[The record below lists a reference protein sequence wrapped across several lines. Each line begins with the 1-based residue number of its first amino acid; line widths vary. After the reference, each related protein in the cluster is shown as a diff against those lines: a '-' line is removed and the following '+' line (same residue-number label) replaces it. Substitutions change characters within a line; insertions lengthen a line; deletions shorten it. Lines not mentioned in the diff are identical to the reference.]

1 MSDRDRPLA
10 GIVLRIASGVLFA
23 AMLVCVKW
31 VSDEV
36 PLGQVVFY
44 RSAFA
49 LLPIVLFLAW
59 RREFPAGLATRRPLG
74 HLLRS
79 SLGAASMF
87 ATFAALA
94 RLPVA
99 EATLLAQLAPILM
112 AIGGVVLLGERF
124 TPSRALALLLAVGG
138 VAVLVVPD
146 IGNADKAGQLSG
158 YALGVLGASLTAA
171 ALVTV
176 RRISLTEGAGAIAF
190 YFVLACTL
198 AGLATL
204 PLGWVALPTQTL
216 TLLILAG
223 LLGGRGA
230 YLHDLGAALRR
241 GVEACPLRVH
251 RPGVAGAGRSLAVW
265 PAVVERLS
273 AGAAAIARRCRP
285 GRHGRPSPGV
295 AAPALAARERLDMRG
310 YDEQQHAVA

>member
-99 EATLLAQLAPILM
+99 EATLLAQLAPVLM

-124 TPSRALALLLAVGG
+124 TPSRALALVLAVGG

-176 RRISLTEGAGAIAF
+176 RRISRTEGAGAIAF

-223 LLGGRGA
+223 LLGGAAHICMTLALRFA
-230 YLHDLGAALRR
+230 EVSRLAPFEYIALVWPVLADLWLFGQPLSSGFLLALPLLLGGAALAAMEGRR
-241 GVEACPLRVH
+241 LGWPR
-251 RPGVAGAGRSLAVW
+251 RRSPPGNG
-265 PAVVERLS
+265 
-273 AGAAAIARRCRP
+273 
-285 GRHGRPSPGV
+285 
-295 AAPALAARERLDMRG
+295 
-310 YDEQQHAVA
+310 

>member
-99 EATLLAQLAPILM
+99 EATLLAQLAPVLM

-124 TPSRALALLLAVGG
+124 TPSRALALVLAVGG

-176 RRISLTEGAGAIAF
+176 RRISRTEGAGAIAF

-223 LLGGRGA
+223 LLGGAAHICMTLALRFA
-230 YLHDLGAALRR
+230 EVSRLAPFEYIALVWPVLADLWLFGQPLSSGFLLALPLLLGGAALAAMEGRR
-241 GVEACPLRVH
+241 LGWPR
-251 RPGVAGAGRSLAVW
+251 RRS
-265 PAVVERLS
+265 PPEK
-273 AGAAAIARRCRP
+273 
-285 GRHGRPSPGV
+285 
-295 AAPALAARERLDMRG
+295 D
-310 YDEQQHAVA
+310 

>member
-99 EATLLAQLAPILM
+99 EATLLAQLAPVLM

-176 RRISLTEGAGAIAF
+176 RRISRTEGAGAIAF

-223 LLGGRGA
+223 LLGGAAHICMTLALRFA
-230 YLHDLGAALRR
+230 EVSRLAPFEYIALVWPVLADLWLFGQPLSSGFLLALPLLLGGAALAAMEGRR
-241 GVEACPLRVH
+241 LGWPR
-251 RPGVAGAGRSLAVW
+251 RRS
-265 PAVVERLS
+265 PPEK
-273 AGAAAIARRCRP
+273 
-285 GRHGRPSPGV
+285 
-295 AAPALAARERLDMRG
+295 D
-310 YDEQQHAVA
+310 

>member
-99 EATLLAQLAPILM
+99 EATLLAQLAPVLM
-112 AIGGVVLLGERF
+112 AIGGVVLLGERL
-124 TPSRALALLLAVGG
+124 TPSRALALVLALGG

-176 RRISLTEGAGAIAF
+176 RRISRTEGAGAIAF

-223 LLGGRGA
+223 LLGGAAHICMTLALRFA
-230 YLHDLGAALRR
+230 EVSRLAPFEYIALVWPVLADLWLFGQPLSSGFLLALPLLLGGAALAAMEGRR
-241 GVEACPLRVH
+241 LGWPR
-251 RPGVAGAGRSLAVW
+251 RRS
-265 PAVVERLS
+265 PPEN
-273 AGAAAIARRCRP
+273 G
-285 GRHGRPSPGV
+285 
-295 AAPALAARERLDMRG
+295 
-310 YDEQQHAVA
+310 

>member
-99 EATLLAQLAPILM
+99 EATLLAQLAPVLM
-112 AIGGVVLLGERF
+112 AIGGVVLLGERL
-124 TPSRALALLLAVGG
+124 TPSRALALVLAVGG

-176 RRISLTEGAGAIAF
+176 RRISRTEGAGAIAF

-223 LLGGRGA
+223 LLGGAAHICMTLALRFA
-230 YLHDLGAALRR
+230 EVSRLAPFEYIALVWPVLADLWLFGQPLSSGFLLALPLLLGGAALAAMEGRR
-241 GVEACPLRVH
+241 LGWPR
-251 RPGVAGAGRSLAVW
+251 RRS
-265 PAVVERLS
+265 PPEK
-273 AGAAAIARRCRP
+273 
-285 GRHGRPSPGV
+285 
-295 AAPALAARERLDMRG
+295 D
-310 YDEQQHAVA
+310 

>member
-36 PLGQVVFY
+36 SLGQVVFY

-99 EATLLAQLAPILM
+99 EATLLAQLAPVLM
-112 AIGGVVLLGERF
+112 AIGGVVLLGERL
-124 TPSRALALLLAVGG
+124 TPSRALALVLAVGG

-176 RRISLTEGAGAIAF
+176 RRISRTEGAGAIAF

-223 LLGGRGA
+223 LLGGAAHICMTLALRFA
-230 YLHDLGAALRR
+230 EVSRLAPFEYIALVWPVLADLWLFGQPLSSGFLLALPLLLGGAALAAMEGRR
-241 GVEACPLRVH
+241 LGWPR
-251 RPGVAGAGRSLAVW
+251 RRSPPGNG
-265 PAVVERLS
+265 
-273 AGAAAIARRCRP
+273 
-285 GRHGRPSPGV
+285 
-295 AAPALAARERLDMRG
+295 
-310 YDEQQHAVA
+310 

>member
-99 EATLLAQLAPILM
+99 EATLLAQLAPVLM

-124 TPSRALALLLAVGG
+124 TPPRALALLLAVGG

-176 RRISLTEGAGAIAF
+176 RRISRTEGAGAIAF

-223 LLGGRGA
+223 LLGGAAHICMTLALRFA
-230 YLHDLGAALRR
+230 EVSRLAPFEYIALVWPVLADLWLFGQPLSSGFLLALPLLLGGAALAAMEGRR
-241 GVEACPLRVH
+241 LGWPR
-251 RPGVAGAGRSLAVW
+251 RRS
-265 PAVVERLS
+265 PPEK
-273 AGAAAIARRCRP
+273 
-285 GRHGRPSPGV
+285 
-295 AAPALAARERLDMRG
+295 D
-310 YDEQQHAVA
+310 